1 MNLDRLMPP
10 PVAGLSSAR
19 RFAARHGNGRSF
31 KQIKGVR
38 HARLDLVPVP
48 LDEGLIVD
56 VGANDGGWSQ
66 AVLDAIPT
74 ARVLALE
81 PGEEPKRI
89 LQERFAG
96 NPRITVDGRAASDTT
111 GRAVLNTTGHS
122 HNTSLRRPV
131 ESRDTPDWQVV
142 DSSEIDTVALDD
154 LIDEDV
160 ALLKI
165 DVQGAEREVLAGATR
180 TALLKIDVEGAER
193 EVLRAA
199 PLARTRA
206 ILIEVTFISHYEGDA
221 SFAELHGILTGHGFR
236 LVELAEP
243 TRLPSGELSWSDACY
258 VR

>member
-10 PVAGLSSAR
+10 PVAGLLSAR

-74 ARVLALE
+74 AKVLALE

-122 HNTSLRRPV
+122 HNTSLRRLV

-165 DVQGAEREVLAGATR
+165 DVQGAEREVLAGADAHPR
-180 TALLKIDVEGAER
+180 PHSGNPHRGHLHLPLRGRRLVR
-193 EVLRAA
+193 RAA
-199 PLARTRA
+199 RHPHRPRVPARRA
-206 ILIEVTFISHYEGDA
+206 GRADA
-221 SFAELHGILTGHGFR
+221 A
-236 LVELAEP
+236 
-243 TRLPSGELSWSDACY
+243 PSGELSWSDACY